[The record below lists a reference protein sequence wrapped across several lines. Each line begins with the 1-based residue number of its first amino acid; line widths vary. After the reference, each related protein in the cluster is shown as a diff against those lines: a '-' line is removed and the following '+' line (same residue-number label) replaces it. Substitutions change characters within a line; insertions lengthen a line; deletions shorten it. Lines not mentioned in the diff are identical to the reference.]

1 MIDTAFKKFAEFCN
15 NGKWEICFLL
25 IETRNYQQEMKWSKQ
40 KLIHCQHHVFGT
52 VSAKM
57 EAFANDSTIESTN
70 EQVQEDQQDQEAL
83 EKFG

>member
-1 MIDTAFKKFAEFCN
+1 
-15 NGKWEICFLL
+15 
-25 IETRNYQQEMKWSKQ
+25 MKWNKQ
-40 KLIHCQHHVFGT
+40 NLIHSRPHVFGT

-70 EQVQEDQQDQEAL
+70 KQVQEDLQDQEAL

>member
-1 MIDTAFKKFAEFCN
+1 
-15 NGKWEICFLL
+15 
-25 IETRNYQQEMKWSKQ
+25 MKWN
-40 KLIHCQHHVFGT
+40 KLRSIHCQPNLFGT

-70 EQVQEDQQDQEAL
+70 EQVQEDLQDQEAL

>member
-1 MIDTAFKKFAEFCN
+1 MRNLLFI
-15 NGKWEICFLL
+15 L
-25 IETRNYQQEMKWSKQ
+25 IETWNYQQEMKWNKQ
-40 KLIHCQHHVFGT
+40 KLIHCQPHVFGT